1 MWSAERTSLPTQRS
15 WWTPGGGHE
24 GHADEAEV
32 VQPVNEEADH
42 HLQAGQEDAGGAGLC
57 HDRLH
62 GCNAGAGGGSL
73 RLCSAP

>member
-1 MWSAERTSLPTQRS
+1 M
-15 WWTPGGGHE
+15 
-24 GHADEAEV
+24 

-73 RLCSAP
+73 RPCSAP